1 MGNFSAAS
9 SSNAKSGVGVAVGG
23 GVTVGVSVGN
33 GVGDGMGVSVGIGV
47 LVGGSDVG
55 LGGAGGC
62 AATASE
68 LLSCD
73 CGAAGALAAGCAGA
87 PPVSGVTVQVANGV
101 TVGVGCPPPKL
112 QPVDANPTSTRT
124 VHMFNFR

>member
-1 MGNFSAAS
+1 MQMVAPAGG
-9 SSNAKSGVGVAVGG
+9 SGVLVGTSVGTPVAVGS
-23 GVTVGVSVGN
+23 SVA
-33 GVGDGMGVSVGIGV
+33 VGIGV

-55 LGGAGGC
+55 VGGAGGC

-73 CGAAGALAAGCAGA
+73 CGAAGAFAAGCAGA

-112 QPVDANPTSTRT
+112 HPVDANPTSTRT
-124 VHMFNFR
+124 AHMFNFK